1 MEENKNGAPR
11 QGGHKHKHFRGHQN
25 RQNGD
30 RAEGGQRISVRPG
43 NFNPPAQPGTP
54 AAAPRETAE
63 QQNENPK
70 IGAIFYASH
79 KKHTNKTKLLNFH
92 RIRRKFSTSWERCTN
107 PGKTFCILHILIH
120 I

>member
-25 RQNGD
+25 RQNSD

-54 AAAPRETAE
+54 AAAPAAAPAPRAP
-63 QQNENPK
+63 QSNEGGESRNN
-70 IGAIFYASH
+70 GQGTGRNH
-79 KKHTNKTKLLNFH
+79 NRHGRNRN
-92 RIRRKFSTSWERCTN
+92 RRPQGN
-107 PGKTFCILHILIH
+107 G
-120 I
+120 